1 MKYFKIPYHLTQYEY
16 LRYLSFIF
24 FISPFGFFK
33 TKPLVGL
40 KVLIG
45 REKPLSQQTCNFS
58 TPFHTLPYL
67 TYILYTLP
75 TLYFFLSFFLSSLL
89 SSFHSLPYFLLLFP
103 DCYYIHTSISFSHF
117 VSPRFVELIKKVQD
131 HPLVLLGT
139 YGQIYSASY
148 DSDKPASSAMYM

>member
-40 KVLIG
+40 SPYRAGKAA
-45 REKPLSQQTCNFS
+45 ES
-58 TPFHTLPYL
+58 TNLQLFHTLSYL
-67 TYILYTLP
+67 TLPTYILYTLP